1 MKKQVS
7 NKKNKK
13 NNNIGKEMYKAVP
26 DDIKVVFGKFY
37 IYSFIYLIFFL
48 IYYNHKMLNVF

>member
-7 NKKNKK
+7 KKVKK
-13 NNNIGKEMYKAVP
+13 EKRNISKEMYKAVP

-37 IYSFIYLIFFL
+37 TYSYIYLIFFSL
-48 IYYNHKMLNVF
+48 